1 MSRVLLPRLTD
12 GEHAG
17 GGVARPAAKTCPVP
31 FCTLRCHPHS
41 MFNVRLKPGEV
52 GVVLVGARPAAPGE
66 GAADPEPAGAAPA
79 RRPAQ
84 RGALGRRV
92 AHAVRARARCASVVR
107 KLGTVIKIN

>member
-1 MSRVLLPRLTD
+1 MCLADRECAGRRVT
-12 GEHAG
+12 
-17 GGVARPAAKTCPVP
+17 
-31 FCTLRCHPHS
+31 
-41 MFNVRLKPGEV
+41 VRAGEV
-52 GVVLVGARPAAPGE
+52 GVVHRGARPAAPGE

-107 KLGTVIKIN
+107 KLGTVFKIN